1 MPIKGVGGKTERQ
14 GIMIDYSMLYNLREN
29 QSFHDNSSNQYP
41 DLPKEF
47 KFYTKMVS
55 IRVINPI

>member
-41 DLPKEF
+41 DLP
-47 KFYTKMVS
+47 
-55 IRVINPI
+55 

>member
-41 DLPKEF
+41 DLPKGIQILYQNGLY
-47 KFYTKMVS
+47 KS
-55 IRVINPI
+55 D